1 MRRTL
6 ALRQKDRQKGR
17 QTERQRNIKH
27 QKQKQESLQAFHPCF
42 VGHRCLSPPEI
53 SCHFTC
59 FVGLYAWVCLYT
71 FVCSLFSLK
80 SQKKCECRSSSRV
93 NSDGREEQLTESLVE
108 VGNAMIRSCR
118 SIGSFAKA
126 WVAQWSSAL
135 MQHPSWNSWTR
146 MGCVPVFPAS
156 LSRGAFN
163 IEWLC
168 RFCHIFFQLP
178 KWQNYFQCPR
188 LSLVFELQN
197 LIEDGKR

>member
-1 MRRTL
+1 MKTDRKTEKHTTL
-6 ALRQKDRQKGR
+6 KAKTRKLASIPPLLCWTQGSF
-17 QTERQRNIKH
+17 TTRNQLPLH
-27 QKQKQESLQAFHPCF
+27 LLC
-42 VGHRCLSPPEI
+42 R
-53 SCHFTC
+53 
-59 FVGLYAWVCLYT
+59 LYAWVCLYT

-135 MQHPSWNSWTR
+135 MQHPSWNLWTR

-156 LSRGAFN
+156 LSRGALN

-168 RFCHIFFQLP
+168 WFFSHFFQLP
-178 KWQNYFQCPR
+178 KWQNYHCPR

-197 LIEDGKR
+197 LIEAGKR